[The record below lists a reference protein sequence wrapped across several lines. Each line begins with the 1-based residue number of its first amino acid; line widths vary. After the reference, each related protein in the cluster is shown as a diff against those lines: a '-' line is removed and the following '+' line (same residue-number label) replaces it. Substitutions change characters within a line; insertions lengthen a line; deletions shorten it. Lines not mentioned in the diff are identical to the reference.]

1 MVDDHVSH
9 HISPCGKC
17 RHVLP
22 RTKPSI
28 DSSVIDRIE
37 TGVRAIDRM
46 KKREHVHAAEDPIEG
61 SLEQVPQMLKRP
73 TRDAIDIRDQLRLI
87 LHRLAARVSSKAG
100 RRHDMRGCD
109 AVVAVSLILT
119 ISNAALAQTTLRAGA
134 ARVDVTPSAGE
145 LPKNNLGIL
154 DRLYA
159 RAIVLDNGTTS
170 AALIT
175 VDAGAIPD
183 ALWQTV
189 SGQIEK
195 ELGIAPARVL
205 LTATHTHSAGG
216 PRGSNYSQKIVEAVR
231 LAKQR
236 LTPARIGYGTG
247 LSFINVNRQIIDPK
261 TGRWWEGANYDGP
274 SDKTVAVLKFE
285 GLDGSPIAVYY
296 NYAVHA
302 VLAGQLDQISGDI
315 PGAASRYVEDSF
327 DDRIVAL
334 WSSGAAGDQ
343 NPLYYQ
349 QTYDLREIR
358 VKEYAKRGIDISNA
372 MPPGGEGLDRGDP
385 AVARLMNQQRQ
396 MVSSMGQFLGEEVM
410 HVMRGID
417 RTETAVPLYGSFT
430 SIRCPGRERTDEGR
444 AGFEGTYKEGSPVEI
459 RLGLLR
465 VGDVMIGA
473 VNAEVFNPIA
483 QRLKRESPYKATMM
497 ATLTNGAAR
506 SGYIPDD
513 ASFGKYT
520 FEVLSSRLQPGCAE
534 SSIVNGILL
543 LIDGARAAQ

>member
-1 MVDDHVSH
+1 
-9 HISPCGKC
+9 
-17 RHVLP
+17 
-22 RTKPSI
+22 
-28 DSSVIDRIE
+28 
-37 TGVRAIDRM
+37 
-46 KKREHVHAAEDPIEG
+46 
-61 SLEQVPQMLKRP
+61 
-73 TRDAIDIRDQLRLI
+73 
-87 LHRLAARVSSKAG
+87 
-100 RRHDMRGCD
+100 MRGCY
-109 AVVAVSLILT
+109 AVVVVSLSLAAH
-119 ISNAALAQTTLRAGA
+119 AALAQTTNAASTLRAGA
-134 ARVDVTPSAGE
+134 AKIDITPSAGE
-145 LPKNNLGIL
+145 LPKNNLGVL

-159 RAIVLDNGTTS
+159 RAIVLDNGATS

-195 ELGIAPARVL
+195 ELGIPPARVL

-216 PRGSNYSQKIVEAVR
+216 PRAANYSQGIVESVR
-231 LAKQR
+231 LAKQKLR
-236 LTPARIGYGTG
+236 PARIGYGTG
-247 LSFINVNRQIIDPK
+247 VSYINVNRQIVDPK

-274 SDKTVAVLKFE
+274 SDKTVAVIKFE

-302 VLAGQLDQISGDI
+302 VLAGQLDQISADI
-315 PGAASRYVEDSF
+315 PGAASRYIEDSF

-343 NPLYYQ
+343 NPIYYQ

-358 VKEYAKRGIDISNA
+358 VKEYAKRGVDISNA
-372 MPPGGEGLDRGDP
+372 MPPGGEGLNRSDP
-385 AVARLMNQQRQ
+385 TVARLMNQQRQ

-417 RTETAVPLYGSFT
+417 RTEVTVPLYGTFT
-430 SIRCPGRERTDEGR
+430 SVRCPGRERTNEGR
-444 AGFEGTYKEGSPVEI
+444 AGFEGTYKEAGPVEI

-465 VGDVMIGA
+465 IGDVMVGA

-483 QRLKRESPYKATMM
+483 QRLKRESPYKATML

-513 ASFGKYT
+513 ESFGKYT

-534 SSIVNGILL
+534 SAIVNGILT
-543 LIDGARAAQ
+543 LIDSARAAQ

>member
-1 MVDDHVSH
+1 M
-9 HISPCGKC
+9 
-17 RHVLP
+17 
-22 RTKPSI
+22 
-28 DSSVIDRIE
+28 
-37 TGVRAIDRM
+37 
-46 KKREHVHAAEDPIEG
+46 
-61 SLEQVPQMLKRP
+61 
-73 TRDAIDIRDQLRLI
+73 TRR
-87 LHRLAARVSSKAG
+87 
-100 RRHDMRGCD
+100 C
-109 AVVAVSLILT
+109 AVVVMSLTLAVSEL
-119 ISNAALAQTTLRAGA
+119 AVAQTTSGPSTFRAGA
-134 ARVDVTPSAGE
+134 AKVDITPAAGE

-159 RAIVLDNGTTS
+159 RTIVLDNGVTT

-183 ALWQTV
+183 ALWQSV
-189 SGQIEK
+189 SGQIER
-195 ELGIAPARVL
+195 ELGISPARLL
-205 LTATHTHSAGG
+205 LTATHTHSGGG
-216 PRGSNYSQKIVEAVR
+216 PRAANYGQKIVESVR

-236 LTPARIGYGTG
+236 LVPARMGYGTG
-247 LSFINVNRQIIDPK
+247 VSFINVNRQIVDPK

-274 SDKTVAVLKFE
+274 SDKTVAVLKVE

-302 VLAGQLDQISGDI
+302 VLAGQLDQISADI
-315 PGAASRYVEDSF
+315 PGASSRYVEDSF
-327 DDRIVAL
+327 DDRIVAV

-343 NPLYYQ
+343 NPIYYQ
-349 QTYDLREIR
+349 QTYDLRDIR
-358 VKEYAKRGIDISNA
+358 IKDYAKRGVDISNA
-372 MPPGGEGLDRGDP
+372 MPPGGEGLNRNDP
-385 AVARLMNQQRQ
+385 TVARLMNQQRQ

-417 RTETAVPLYGSFT
+417 RTEASVPLYGSFT
-430 SIRCPGRERTDEGR
+430 TIRCPGRERTNDGR
-444 AGFEGTYKEGSPVEI
+444 AGFEGAYKEAGPVEI

-465 VGDVMIGA
+465 IGDIMIGA

-513 ASFGKYT
+513 ESYGKYT

-534 SSIVNGILL
+534 SAIVNGILT
-543 LIDGARAAQ
+543 LIDGARAAR